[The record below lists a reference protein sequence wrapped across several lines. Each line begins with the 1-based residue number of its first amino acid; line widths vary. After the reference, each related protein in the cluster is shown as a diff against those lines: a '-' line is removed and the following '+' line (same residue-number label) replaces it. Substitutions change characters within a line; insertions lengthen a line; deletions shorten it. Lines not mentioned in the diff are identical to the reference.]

1 MDSAGT
7 MCVIDVRCRVP
18 GGLMDGTRLLK
29 SWLFLGLLGSL
40 LAGGVGCQSAQ
51 PVSMNRLI
59 NHQAMIDFSGLASLK
74 HYENVKAEA
83 APPTSWKELV
93 PKKTSFYTDMQWRAP
108 SGNTAVGGAH
118 VKMPL
123 PLDAGAVVWFAK
135 QRYSKQSEDGK
146 LINQW
151 VDALG
156 RSWFEA
162 ENNKYHVRGYV
173 VTKGFTAWIV
183 YSGFKTQ
190 GPIDTSEL
198 ALAARSMET
207 MIPQINKRAAAAASA
222 DADSPTD
229 N

>member
-1 MDSAGT
+1 M
-7 MCVIDVRCRVP
+7 
-18 GGLMDGTRLLK
+18 
-29 SWLFLGLLGSL
+29 
-40 LAGGVGCQSAQ
+40 
-51 PVSMNRLI
+51 
-59 NHQAMIDFSGLASLK
+59 
-74 HYENVKAEA
+74 
-83 APPTSWKELV
+83 
-93 PKKTSFYTDMQWRAP
+93 
-108 SGNTAVGGAH
+108 
-118 VKMPL
+118 
-123 PLDAGAVVWFAK
+123 WFAK

-207 MIPQINKRAAAAASA
+207 MIPQINKRAAAASA